1 MQKWARNEAVT
12 DKMYIAKGG
21 TLTPEGIY
29 PTLSGGKIAVPR
41 NYWMAILVEKDGEW
55 RSLGFWISHENS
67 QKLKGGLAPLACSID
82 ELENK
87 TNFDFFPNLEDNIE
101 QKVEAIDPKDYSNLW
116 PGL

>member
-1 MQKWARNEAVT
+1 
-12 DKMYIAKGG
+12 
-21 TLTPEGIY
+21 
-29 PTLSGGKIAVPR
+29 
-41 NYWMAILVEKDGEW
+41 MAILVEKDGEW

-82 ELENK
+82 ELEDK